1 MSETRT
7 AYFCYTCSEE
17 VTFRGTRIR
26 YNPDGSLHLCKPED
40 KLAHKKYREYL
51 RRDKT
56 GWRLT
61 GEDFW
66 KWKREVYDVQRW
78 TQSRDYYNELK
89 EQREREQQRVAE
101 AEAEERRK
109 RVAEAEAEARRQN
122 AAEEAAEE
130 QRRQEQRKQ
139 ASKKKRRSAGQRRKQ
154 KEKKEAAAEEQ
165 TRQQGRTRSSS
176 RSRSRSRGR
185 EPRQSPGGRV
195 EEALKIMGLTV
206 DILRLS
212 SNEAVTVI
220 KSRFRTLAMKF
231 HPDRG
236 GDANKFMAMNE
247 AHEYLLR
254 TCTG

>member
-1 MSETRT
+1 M

-26 YNPDGSLHLCKPED
+26 YNFDGSLHLCKPDD
-40 KLAHKKYREYL
+40 KLVYEKYCEYIHH
-51 RRDKT
+51 DKT

-66 KWKREVYDVQRW
+66 KWKHEIYDVHLR

-89 EQREREQQRVAE
+89 EQRERQQQRAAK

-109 RVAEAEAEARRQN
+109 TAEAEAQQRKV
-122 AAEEAAEE
+122 AEEAAEA
-130 QRRQEQRKQ
+130 QRREEQRKQ
-139 ASKKKRRSAGQRRKQ
+139 AREKRRAARERKKQRDAAT
-154 KEKKEAAAEEQ
+154 KEAEARERERQAEGH
-165 TRQQGRTRSSS
+165 RY
-176 RSRSRSRGR
+176 R
-185 EPRQSPGGRV
+185 ESFPRPGGGL

-212 SNEAVTVI
+212 SKEAVTLI
-220 KSRFRTLAMKF
+220 KNRFRTLAMKF

-236 GDANKFMAMNE
+236 GDANSFMAMNE
-247 AHEYLLR
+247 SYEYLLR
-254 TCTG
+254 VHGAA